1 MWHLQLPPSF
11 SFRCDVAAGYAC
23 CGCGCGRQMQVAAI
37 VDGDGGDG
45 ETRVAVTRQW
55 VGVVKDGGGSG

>member
-1 MWHLQLPPSF
+1 M
-11 SFRCDVAAGYAC
+11 R
-23 CGCGCGRQMQVAAI
+23 VAAI

-45 ETRVAVTRQW
+45 ETRVAVTGRW